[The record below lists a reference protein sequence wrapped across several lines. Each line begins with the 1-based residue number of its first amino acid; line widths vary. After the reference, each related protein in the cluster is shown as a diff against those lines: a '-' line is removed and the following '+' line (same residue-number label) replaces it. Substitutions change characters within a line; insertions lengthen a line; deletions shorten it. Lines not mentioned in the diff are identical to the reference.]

1 MNEKLSAFLDGE
13 LSDEEL
19 DCMLDEMAGS
29 PRLRSDFSRLHMI
42 RLAVRGQC
50 SAVQLATTF
59 RGETEPHPAVLPS
72 PMHSAKPKPR
82 ERFSIAHLFDF
93 SWWRQYG
100 GAATATGM
108 AAALV
113 IGFFANDLLDSPAEL
128 QTGAVTAA
136 AVPATLSWQSPS
148 LEANVKV
155 AEHLNQ
161 SLLNLSEVT
170 NISRIASK
178 ADALLVSY
186 SE

>member
-1 MNEKLSAFLDGE
+1 MNEKLSALLDGE

-19 DCMLDEMAGS
+19 DCILEEMSGS
-29 PRLRSDFSRLHMI
+29 PQLRSDFSRLHMI

-50 SAVQLATTF
+50 SAVQIAASF
-59 RGETEPHPAVLPS
+59 RDETEQHPAVLTS
-72 PMHSAKPKPR
+72 LNRSAKLRKR
-82 ERFSIAHLFDF
+82 LDIAKLFDF
-93 SWWRQYG
+93 PSLRQYG
-100 GAATATGM
+100 GAVTATAM

-113 IGFFANDLLDSPAEL
+113 IGFFANDLLDSSAKL
-128 QTGAVTAA
+128 QIA
-136 AVPATLSWQSPS
+136 AVNAEAVQTALSWQPPS
-148 LEANVKV
+148 IEKNAKI
-155 AEHLNQ
+155 EQHLNQ